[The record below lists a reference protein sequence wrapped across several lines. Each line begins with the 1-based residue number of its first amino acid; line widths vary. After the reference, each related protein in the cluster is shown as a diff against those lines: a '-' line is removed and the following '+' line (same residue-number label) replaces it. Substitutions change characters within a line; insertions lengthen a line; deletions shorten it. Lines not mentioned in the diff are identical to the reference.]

1 MDKNELL
8 KALHIQIKEMD
19 AMLKDF
25 ASTNPVVSIDVDV
38 FLASIRKLYDKA
50 KMLETAEVL
59 SPEPTPAPKPV
70 PIPAPVPAP
79 VPAPAPVQA
88 PVPTPAPA
96 PATITPT
103 PGTAKKLQATTRLAD
118 KIKPSE
124 AVNEIY
130 GKAKSAGKT
139 AENLQPVS
147 DILIAIGLNDRFF
160 FTRELFNND
169 SVLFKSTITALNNL
183 PNLEKAQEYINEKF
197 NWTDDDSIAEQ
208 FMQIVK
214 RRYI

>member
-70 PIPAPVPAP
+70 PIPAPAPVPAP
-79 VPAPAPVQA
+79 VPA
-88 PVPTPAPA
+88 PAPA